1 MNELIRKALLGD
13 KQAQEECTR
22 QGIVLPCPFCGGT
35 NITKIGMDEGIY
47 IENDEEKENFFKKI
61 PIYACDFSKGGCGS
75 YAFHCG
81 TTDYVALNAWNT
93 RPAPPIGR
101 CGECKHFDNEGKYP
115 VCWHT
120 GLKIRSGDYFCSYF
134 ESKESKENG
143 L

>member
-1 MNELIRKALLGD
+1 MNKLIRKALLGD

-22 QGIVLPCPFCGGT
+22 KGIVLPCPFCGKKEVLTLHSNG
-35 NITKIGMDEGIY
+35 KIY
-47 IENDEEKENFFKKI
+47 HNYTIE
-61 PIYACDFSKGGCGS
+61 C
-75 YAFHCG
+75 AFNG
-81 TTDYVALNAWNT
+81 RFVKLKDWNA

-101 CGECKHFDNEGKYP
+101 CGECKHFNNEGKYP